1 MVCGVSARL
10 RFRFPD
16 WYLYVDPT
24 NARMALEVNIDTGQP
39 RRGKTVVFENRRGD
53 GRDICINRLWLLEY
67 SSSQNILSFRE

>member
-1 MVCGVSARL
+1 
-10 RFRFPD
+10 
-16 WYLYVDPT
+16 
-24 NARMALEVNIDTGQP
+24 MALEVNIDTGQP